1 AKLYN
6 ACRRS
11 AKQWW
16 ERMFHSKRRSM
27 TVLGAAASILHLT
40 ISAAMITVQIGAR
53 SHSGR
58 SPSPRHFRQGVCIL
72 RAKSALVDAH

>member
-16 ERMFHSKRRSM
+16 ERMFHSKRRSIIF
-27 TVLGAAASILHLT
+27 LGAACEHSLSHHFGSNDHRGLCSSI
-40 ISAAMITVQIGAR
+40 AR
-53 SHSGR
+53 SIAFTR
-58 SPSPRHFRQGVCIL
+58 LTQ
-72 RAKSALVDAH
+72 AKVGSLEIV